1 MIHGSGYRKNDV
13 LAGMTVAK
21 RPGES
26 AYDRAVDVFEAG
38 QSQAYYVTTLGTVLR
53 SQSAQSSK
61 ANL

>member
-1 MIHGSGYRKNDV
+1 MIHGSRYRKNDV

-21 RPGES
+21 RLGES
-26 AYDRAVDVFEAG
+26 ANDRAVDIFEAG
-38 QSQAYYVTTLGTVLR
+38 QSQAYYVTRLGTVLQ